1 MFDKGPIAVRFPAPF
16 PMVTLCFIGTNVKIS
31 LYPWNTDYATTTAQ
45 EPILE
50 ESFTGGEWQYPG
62 GNPGGSE
69 GTGRWDPSGEYLA
82 VIESIGE
89 GAKVGCNTV
98 PNASYPEWS
107 GMMSG
112 YEMFL
117 GGKSSGE
124 TGTLIGLS
132 CVMGNT
138 DGSQPYSIGGTS
150 NLKRVFSSNGT
161 AWNMTDEYYLNKAM
175 VNETPK
181 ETDLSFRK
189 IRICR

>member
-1 MFDKGPIAVRFPAPF
+1 M
-16 PMVTLCFIGTNVKIS
+16 
-31 LYPWNTDYATTTAQ
+31 
-45 EPILE
+45 
-50 ESFTGGEWQYPG
+50 
-62 GNPGGSE
+62 
-69 GTGRWDPSGEYLA
+69 
-82 VIESIGE
+82 IESIGE

-138 DGSQPYSIGGTS
+138 DGSQPYSRGYVES
-150 NLKRVFSSNGT
+150 EKSLLVQRYS
-161 AWNMTDEYYLNKAM
+161 MEY
-175 VNETPK
+175 
-181 ETDLSFRK
+181 DR
-189 IRICR
+189 RILPEQGDGQRNA